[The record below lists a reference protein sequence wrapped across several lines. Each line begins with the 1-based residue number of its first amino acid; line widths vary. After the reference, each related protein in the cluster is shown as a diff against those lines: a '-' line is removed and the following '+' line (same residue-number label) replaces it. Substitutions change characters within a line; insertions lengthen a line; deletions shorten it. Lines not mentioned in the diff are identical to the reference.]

1 MLINKGF
8 VCGSLVNERTINWTK
23 MMGELIGFVSTK
35 CDTNPVFSVLS
46 RSDKNYC
53 ICSYW
58 SQSNLGHWLKSLWM
72 ILNTLKSV
80 TEWIYVEWNPSIK
93 KQPKTPTKNKKPQQ
107 HWPWVST
114 KVIYNFKLKYI
125 SIKPIKLIYI
135 IVKPQY
141 KRKTWQL
148 NIY

>member
-1 MLINKGF
+1 
-8 VCGSLVNERTINWTK
+8 
-23 MMGELIGFVSTK
+23 MGELIGFVSTK
-35 CDTNPVFSVLS
+35 CDTNPVFSMLS

-93 KQPKTPTKNKKPQQ
+93 KQPKTPTKNNKNLTKNKKNPTTLAMGIDQGNIQ
-107 HWPWVST
+107 FQVKIYQYKT
-114 KVIYNFKLKYI
+114 YQVNIYNCETT
-125 SIKPIKLIYI
+125 
-135 IVKPQY
+135 V
-141 KRKTWQL
+141 
-148 NIY
+148 